1 MSEQPAEHE
10 HRVTPIE
17 LFFDLVFV
25 FAFTQVTTLMSADP
39 TWSGLGEGVLVLAAV
54 WWAWAGYAWLTN
66 FVDPDEGAVRGA
78 MLVAI
83 IAMFIAALAV
93 PDAFGSEGVLFGI
106 AFLIVRLM
114 HLALFALSARGDSE
128 LLAAVL
134 RLTPSVAV
142 AAGLIIA
149 AGFADGGLK
158 PALWL
163 LALAIDYLG
172 PLVGGVRGWRVDTA
186 HFAERHALIMII
198 ALGEAFIAMGVGAS
212 DTGIT
217 TGVVLTA
224 VLGLVVATSMWLAY
238 FDFFS
243 IRAHQMLTER
253 RGTER
258 SAVARDVFS
267 YLHLP
272 LVTGIVL
279 VALAMKKT
287 LAHVDDSLDLIPA
300 FGLFG
305 GSALYLLTYSAIRFR
320 VARTLSRG
328 RSLTAIVFVA
338 LLPVAVAVPAL
349 AALALAT
356 AVWLAL
362 HAYEFIWWREARA
375 TTRAQRVPARE
386 MGQSG

>member
-1 MSEQPAEHE
+1 MSEQPSEHE

-93 PDAFGSEGVLFGI
+93 PDAFGSEGVLFGV

-114 HLALFALSARGDSE
+114 HLALFALSARGDRE

-134 RLTPSVAV
+134 RLTPSTAV
-142 AAGLIIA
+142 AAGLIVA

-172 PLVGGVRGWRVDTA
+172 PLVGGVRGWRVDPG
-186 HFAERHALIMII
+186 ALR
-198 ALGEAFIAMGVGAS
+198 
-212 DTGIT
+212 
-217 TGVVLTA
+217 
-224 VLGLVVATSMWLAY
+224 
-238 FDFFS
+238 
-243 IRAHQMLTER
+243 RAARPDHDHRPR
-253 RGTER
+253 RGLHRDGCRR
-258 SAVARDVFS
+258 S
-267 YLHLP
+267 
-272 LVTGIVL
+272 
-279 VALAMKKT
+279 
-287 LAHVDDSLDLIPA
+287 
-300 FGLFG
+300 
-305 GSALYLLTYSAIRFR
+305 
-320 VARTLSRG
+320 
-328 RSLTAIVFVA
+328 
-338 LLPVAVAVPAL
+338 
-349 AALALAT
+349 
-356 AVWLAL
+356 
-362 HAYEFIWWREARA
+362 
-375 TTRAQRVPARE
+375 
-386 MGQSG
+386 